1 MEISEANAAWL
12 PSFPT
17 IPKPIDA
24 SWIIPT
30 SFPPS
35 PIPATMAPVISLSF
49 SVMKAFC
56 VGKQRQQMTAG
67 AFLAVSKNNEDILEF
82 KIFVKAGP
90 STSRTCSA

>member
-1 MEISEANAAWL
+1 M

-17 IPKPIDA
+17 IPMPTFA
-24 SWIIPT
+24 SRIIPT

-49 SVMKAFC
+49 SVMNAFC
-56 VGKQRQQMTAG
+56 VGRQRQQMTAG
-67 AFLAVSKNNEDILEF
+67 AFLAVSKNNEDMLEF

-90 STSRTCSA
+90 STRRTCSA